1 MKKFMA
7 ILSAAI
13 IAFSA
18 IVRADSDGPVTI
30 QEYLNYNSDQ
40 VASYYTLYLSKLAES
55 TKVDPD
61 IRDFIYKQ
69 YVKGPDKPSADLLVE
84 VYKLAMD
91 QPDHNLPIKN
101 VVDHVIH
108 KQNAAWKASGNN

>member
-1 MKKFMA
+1 MKSFTA
-7 ILSAAI
+7 ILAAAI
-13 IAFSA
+13 IGIAA
-18 IVRADSDGPVTI
+18 IARADTDGPVAI

-55 TKVDPD
+55 TKVDPN

-69 YVKGPDKPSADLLVE
+69 YFKGPDKPSADLLVE

-91 QPDHNLPIKN
+91 QPDHTLPIKN
-101 VVDHVIH
+101 VVDHVIR
-108 KQNAAWKASGNN
+108 KQYAARKASGNN